1 MNQLTKMFE
10 GKQLRIVE
18 QNNEPWF
25 VAKDVC
31 DILGIRNISQTINGQ
46 ERTNENGEKYI
57 SGGLDDDEKAT
68 YTIPTQFGKKE
79 MNTVN
84 EFGLYQL
91 VLKSRKPEAKQFK
104 RWVTHEVIPSIRKTG
119 SYGLD
124 TSQLSPEL
132 QMMNQMFQAMAKNEI
147 ETKEAKKL
155 ALEATQTVNNIS
167 NIVSLNNVEWREKV
181 TVILRKIAKNWT
193 GVEPY
198 RSVINLSYE
207 RLEQRAGCNLNIRLN
222 NRKERAVAKGMTKSY
237 VNKIS
242 KLDCIAEEKRLVEI
256 YLQVVKEM
264 AIQFRVNI
272 NDFKLEEVI

>member
-1 MNQLTKMFE
+1 MDQLQVFE
-10 GKQLRIVE
+10 NELFKVSAKAEGEQILFDVE
-18 QNNEPWF
+18 Q
-25 VAKDVC
+25 VAKS
-31 DILGIRNISQTINGQ
+31 LGITDKKNGVEYVRWNRVNSYLPINSPQVAKGDLIPEPLVYKLAFKAQ
-46 ERTNENGEKYI
+46 NDVAEKFQDW
-57 SGGLDDDEKAT
+57 LA
-68 YTIPTQFGKKE
+68 
-79 MNTVN
+79 
-84 EFGLYQL
+84 L
-91 VLKSRKPEAKQFK
+91 
-104 RWVTHEVIPSIRKTG
+104 EVIPSIRKTG

-124 TSQLSPEL
+124 TTQLSPEL
-132 QMMNQMFQAMAKNEI
+132 QMMNQMFQAMAKNEL

-155 ALEATQTVNNIS
+155 ALEATQSVNNIS

-181 TVILRKIAKNWT
+181 TIILRKIAKNWT

-207 RLEQRAGCNLNIRLN
+207 KLEKRAGCNLTIRLN
-222 NRKERAVAKGMTKSY
+222 NRKERAIAQGMNKSY

-272 NDFKLEEVI
+272 NDFQFDEVI